1 MQLNQLAYRN
11 LLRHKRR
18 TFITCLSVAFGV
30 LLSVTFT
37 GSGDY
42 SYTNLINTSTT
53 MGFGHLTVEPQGYND
68 TPSLSMRVR
77 QADAI
82 ADQVKGMPNVQAA
95 HVRIMGQAMFAAGA
109 KSVGGMFLAI
119 DPHKENIEHNFFLKA
134 INQGAL
140 FTETDGRGVVIG
152 SRMAEKL
159 NLRLGKKLIYTMT
172 DKDGEIISEIGRV
185 KGIFSTGDDTIDS
198 TIVLLPIDRVRAAL
212 RYDNNAASLIA
223 VFISDQRDAGH
234 MQQLINRKLQ
244 KPELE
249 VLTWEQ
255 TQADLAGLIAIDRAG
270 NYLMQFLVG
279 LLIAAGIVNTMLM
292 SVLERTREFGMM
304 MAVGM
309 SPRQVVR
316 MILIES
322 FWIGIV
328 GLILGIIITAP
339 WYFYM
344 SRYGLDLSVL
354 IGGDYNAGGV
364 LVDPVLKLRLF
375 KESALA
381 ILASVFFLAIAAGL
395 YPAWKAGRIPPV
407 ASLKNL

>member
-1 MQLNQLAYRN
+1 MQLNQLAWRN

-18 TFITCLSVAFGV
+18 TLITCLSVAFGV

-42 SYTNLINTSTT
+42 SYTSLINTSTT

-68 TPSLSMRVR
+68 TPSLSMRVL
-77 QADAI
+77 QANAI
-82 ADQVKGMPNVQAA
+82 ANQIQEVPNVQSTY
-95 HVRIMGQAMFAAGA
+95 VRIMGQAMFAAGA

-119 DPHKENIEHNFFLKA
+119 DPEKENSNHNFFLKN
-134 INQGAL
+134 INQGSF
-140 FTETDGRGVVIG
+140 FTESDGRGVVIG
-152 SRMAEKL
+152 AKMAEKL

-172 DKDGEIISEIGRV
+172 DKDGEIISEISRV
-185 KGIFSTGDDTIDS
+185 KGIFTTGDDTIDS

-212 RYDNNAASLIA
+212 RYENDAASLIV
-223 VFISDQRDAGH
+223 VFISDQRDAKL
-234 MQQLINRKLQ
+234 MQQKLNETLH

-249 VLTWEQ
+249 VMTWEQ
-255 TQADLAGLIAIDRAG
+255 TQADLAGLIAIDRAS

-309 SPRQVVR
+309 SPRHLVR

-328 GLILGIIITAP
+328 GLILGIVITAP
-339 WYFYM
+339 WYIYM
-344 SRYGLDLSVL
+344 SHNGIDLSIL
-354 IGGDYNAGGV
+354 IGNDYSAGGV
-364 LVDPVLKLRLF
+364 LVDPVMKLRLF
-375 KESALA
+375 KESAFA
-381 ILASVFFLAIAAGL
+381 ILASVFLLAIAAGL
-395 YPAWKAGRIPPV
+395 YPAWKAGRIPPL
-407 ASLKNL
+407 ASIRNV

>member
-1 MQLNQLAYRN
+1 MQLNQLAWRN

-53 MGFGHLTVEPQGYND
+53 MGFGHLTVEPQGYNN

-82 ADQVKGMPNVQAA
+82 AGQIQSMPNVQATY
-95 HVRIMGQAMFAAGA
+95 VRIVGQAMFAAGA

-119 DPHKENIEHNFFLKA
+119 DPKKENMTHNFFLKA
-134 INQGAL
+134 ISQGTL

-152 SRMAEKL
+152 SKMAEKL

-172 DKDGEIISEIGRV
+172 DKDGEIISEISRV
-185 KGIFSTGDDTIDS
+185 KGIFATGDDTIDS

-212 RYDNNAASLIA
+212 RYENNAASLIA
-223 VFISDQRDAGH
+223 VFISDQRNAGH
-234 MQQLINRKLQ
+234 MQQLINRNLH

-249 VLTWEQ
+249 VLTWED

-279 LLIAAGIVNTMLM
+279 LLIAAGVVNTMLM

-316 MILIES
+316 MIIIES
-322 FWIGIV
+322 FWIGII
-328 GLILGIIITAP
+328 GLILGIIITSP

-344 SRYGLDLSVL
+344 SRYGLDLSTL
-354 IGGDYNAGGV
+354 IGEDYSAGGV
-364 LVDPVLKLRLF
+364 LVDPVLKFRLF
-375 KESALA
+375 KESAFA
-381 ILASVFFLAIAAGL
+381 ILASVFFLAMAAGL

>member
-1 MQLNQLAYRN
+1 MQLNQLAWRN

-18 TFITCLSVAFGV
+18 TLITCLSVAFGV

-42 SYTNLINTSTT
+42 SYTSLINTSTT
-53 MGFGHLTVEPQGYND
+53 MGFGHLTIEPQGYND
-68 TPSLSMRVR
+68 TPSLSMRVL
-77 QADAI
+77 QTDAI
-82 ADQVKGMPNVQAA
+82 ADQIQEVSNVQATY
-95 HVRIMGQAMFAAGA
+95 VRIMGQAMFAAGA

-119 DPHKENIEHNFFLKA
+119 DPDKENTEHNFFLNA
-134 INQGAL
+134 INQGSL
-140 FTETDGRGVVIG
+140 FTESDGRGVVIG
-152 SRMAEKL
+152 AKMAEKL

-172 DKDGEIISEIGRV
+172 DKDGEIISEISRV
-185 KGIFSTGDDTIDS
+185 KGIFATGDDTIDS

-212 RYDNNAASLIA
+212 RYENDAASLIA
-223 VFISDQRDAGH
+223 VFISDQRNAKH
-234 MQQLINRKLQ
+234 MQQVINKTLH

-249 VLTWEQ
+249 VMTWEQ
-255 TQADLAGLIAIDRAG
+255 TQADLAGLIAIDRAS

-339 WYFYM
+339 WYIYM
-344 SRYGLDLSVL
+344 SHNGIDLSIL
-354 IGGDYNAGGV
+354 IGNDYSAGGV
-364 LVDPVLKLRLF
+364 LVDPVMKLRLF
-375 KESALA
+375 KESAFV
-381 ILASVFFLAIAAGL
+381 ILASVFLLAIAAGL

-407 ASLKNL
+407 ASIRNV

>member
-77 QADAI
+77 QTDAI
-82 ADQVKGMPNVQAA
+82 AAQVQGMPNVQATY
-95 HVRIMGQAMFAAGA
+95 VRIMGQAMFAAGA

-119 DPHKENIEHNFFLKA
+119 DPDKENMEHNFFLKA
-134 INQGAL
+134 INQGTL
-140 FTETDGRGVVIG
+140 FTESDGRGVVIG

-172 DKDGEIISEIGRV
+172 DKDGEIISEISRV
-185 KGIFSTGDDTIDS
+185 KGIFATGDDTIDS

-212 RYDNNAASLIA
+212 RYENNAASLIA
-223 VFISDQRDAGH
+223 VFISDQRNAGH
-234 MQQLINRKLQ
+234 MQQLINRNLH

-249 VLTWEQ
+249 VLTWED

-279 LLIAAGIVNTMLM
+279 LLIAAGVVNTMLM

-316 MILIES
+316 MIIIES
-322 FWIGIV
+322 FWIGII
-328 GLILGIIITAP
+328 GLILGIVITSP

-344 SRYGLDLSVL
+344 SRHGLDLSTI
-354 IGGDYNAGGV
+354 IGEDYSAGGV
-364 LVDPVLKLRLF
+364 LVDPVLKFRLF
-375 KESALA
+375 KESAFA
-381 ILASVFFLAIAAGL
+381 ILASVFFLAMAAGL